1 MKVLPFNDDFRYVI
15 HTEKIILFF
24 KTKFAM
30 PFHSAE
36 IKQQFPG
43 KSGIHLILFTFLF
56 SVFSCTDIKVKEQM
70 MNLDRSTP
78 SGIFV
83 DYPLEGTL
91 FPPEF
96 SAPEFTWIDSVKEKS
111 SWFIRVSSQK
121 DEEVVFEKVET
132 PSWRPSPEVWEKIKQ
147 TSENEPVSFM
157 IVSSK
162 PVHQNGKYTSGKT
175 TFSFSKDS
183 VGAPVFY
190 RAVPLP
196 FGRTVKNV
204 HEIEWYSG
212 YADGSKPHKILD
224 NIPVCANCHS
234 FSGNGSIAM
243 DIDYANDKGSYI
255 MAPIQD
261 TVRLTLDKI
270 ITWSDYHREDGGTT
284 YGLLSQISPDGRH
297 VLSTVKDRSVF
308 VAVDNLEYSQLF
320 FPIKGII
327 AVYDHEARKFYA
339 LPGASDTKYVQ
350 SNPNWSPDGKEVVF
364 TRADRYMSSKIEKT
378 ESVLLK
384 LEDAEEFINGKKGF
398 RYDLFRIPFSDGKGG
413 KAMPLEGA
421 SGNGKSNYFARYS
434 PDGKWIVFCQAKN
447 FMLLQPDSKLFIV
460 PAGGGNP
467 RLMNC
472 NTDNMNSWHSWSPNS
487 KWLVFSS
494 KKKGVYTQLYLTH
507 IDEKGM
513 DTPPVLLENLAIE
526 KKAANI
532 PEFYPEEYRSF
543 RKMTDNFS
551 HNAVYYNRLATG
563 NLLAKEYRTAL
574 ENVDKA
580 IKSDSSYFDAYKNR
594 LYINMILG
602 RSKSKVDLADR
613 KMAVNLIEKQ
623 ILQNPGERSLIIKR
637 GELRL
642 MTEDYEG
649 AIRDAQSVLK
659 TNPANYD
666 AYELISTTY
675 QKMGKWDN
683 AIPYVKKMLQLQ
695 PDKTHEKYNLAIAYR
710 NIGQPG
716 TALDLLNEIIGRYPN
731 EALFYNTRA
740 GIFIQKGDNKAA
752 KADFDK
758 AVSVDPEDYAVYRE
772 RGLFYRN
779 NASPELAKSDFSKAL
794 EILGKEMEKNP
805 QDAQLFIQHA
815 ELYEMAGKGQEAF
828 NDYEKYLELWPL
840 NSTVLKKIALKYY
853 SLKQWQQVIDIYTE
867 IIDNFPEDA
876 QILRNRGLAWQ
887 KYGNSAEA
895 LKDFTEAIRKNPGE
909 YANYYFRAGIR
920 AQQGDQAGYIS
931 DLKKSSALIRGEQ
944 EKRRL
949 DKIEQEMLVAI
960 QRQLEANQ

>member
-1 MKVLPFNDDFRYVI
+1 
-15 HTEKIILFF
+15 
-24 KTKFAM
+24 M
-30 PFHSAE
+30 PFLCAK
-36 IKQQFPG
+36 IKQHFPE
-43 KSGIHLILFTFLF
+43 KTRKHLILCILLFT
-56 SVFSCTDIKVKEQM
+56 VFSCSDVKVKEQLM
-70 MNLDRSTP
+70 KLNQSAP

-83 DYPLEGTL
+83 DYPLDGTL

-96 SAPEFTWIDSVKEKS
+96 PAPEFSWIDSVKEKS
-111 SWFIRVSSQK
+111 LWFIRLSARNDK
-121 DEEVVFEKVET
+121 EVVFEKVET
-132 PSWRPSPEVWEKIKQ
+132 PSWRPSPEVWEKIKKA
-147 TSENEPVSFM
+147 SGNEPVSFM
-157 IVSSK
+157 IAGSG
-162 PVHQNGKYTSGKT
+162 PVGQNGHYATGKT

-183 VGAPVFY
+183 VGAPLFY

-255 MAPIQD
+255 IAPLQD
-261 TVRLTLDKI
+261 TVRLTLDRI
-270 ITWSDYHREDGGTT
+270 ITWSDYRREDGGTT
-284 YGLLSQISPDGRH
+284 YGLLSQISPDGRY

-327 AVYDHEARKFYA
+327 AIYDRGARKFYT
-339 LPGASDTKYVQ
+339 LPGASDPKYVQ
-350 SNPNWSPDGKEVVF
+350 SNPNWSPDGKEIVF
-364 TRADRYMSSKIEKT
+364 TRADRYMSSKIEMT

-384 LEDAEEFINGKKGF
+384 LEDAEEFIKGKRGF
-398 RYDLFRIPFSDGKGG
+398 KYDLFKIPFRDGKGG
-413 KAMPLEGA
+413 EAMPLEGA

-434 PDGKWIVFCQAKN
+434 PDGKWIVLCQAEN
-447 FMLLQPDSKLFIV
+447 FMLLQSDSKLFIV
-460 PAGGGNP
+460 PSGGGIP

-472 NTDNMNSWHSWSPNS
+472 NTTNMNSWHSWSPNS

-507 IDEKGM
+507 IDDKGI

-526 KKAANI
+526 NRAANI
-532 PEFYPEEYRSF
+532 PEFYPEKYSTF

-563 NLLAKEYRTAL
+563 NLLAKEYKTAL
-574 ENVDKA
+574 DNVDKA
-580 IKSDSSYFDAYKNR
+580 IKADSSCFDAYKNR

-683 AIPYVKKMLQLQ
+683 AIPYIKKMLQLQ

-716 TALDLLNEIIGRYPN
+716 TALDLLNEIIGRYPG
-731 EALFYNTRA
+731 EAVFYDTRA
-740 GIFIQKGDNKAA
+740 GLYIQKGDIKSA

-758 AVSVDPEDYAVYRE
+758 AVSVNPEDFAVHRE
-772 RGLFYRN
+772 RGLFNRN
-779 NASPELAKSDFSKAL
+779 NASPEQAKSDFSKAL

-815 ELYEMAGKGQEAF
+815 ELYEMAGNVQEAF
-828 NDYEKYLELWPL
+828 NDYEKYLKLWPL

-867 IIDNFPEDA
+867 IIDDFPEDA
-876 QILRNRGLAWQ
+876 EILRNRGLAWQ
-887 KYGNSAEA
+887 QSGNSAEA

-920 AQQGDQAGYIS
+920 AQLGDQAGYIS
-931 DLKKSSALIRGEQ
+931 DLKKASALIQGEQ
-944 EKRRL
+944 EKRKL

-960 QRQLEANQ
+960 QRQLKANQ